1 MLISRAVFR
10 RFLSASQHVHSLHGR
25 PIFYV
30 PAPQRG
36 EILRQIR
43 EALPQKRSELG
54 APVSLEMGKIKT
66 EGVGEV
72 QEFVDIC
79 DYAVGL
85 SPHDERKSLPNPLG
99 VVGVLSAF
107 NFPVAVYGWNLA
119 LSLAAGNATIWKRSP
134 TTPLCSIAVT
144 TIISRVLERN
154 GIPGAVAG
162 DQDAGSAIVESH
174 DVPLVSFTG
183 SERVGRIVGKN
194 VQSRFGKSIL
204 ELGGNNAA
212 IVMSDADLKMAEQ
225 REEKD
230 GPRTDTAF
238 LLYGACFTLIRPPS
252 LGLLRCRNHR
262 WQELC
267 GLVQHP
273 ATVVIRTIRDLVH
286 AVRSWHK
293 VENDHTP
300 SPSRHPWK

>member
-85 SPHDERKSLPNPLG
+85 SRMMNG
-99 VVGVLSAF
+99 RVVAS
-107 NFPVAVYGWNLA
+107 
-119 LSLAAGNATIWKRSP
+119 SRATRYWRVWSFRSV
-134 TTPLCSIAVT
+134 S
-144 TIISRVLERN
+144 
-154 GIPGAVAG
+154 
-162 DQDAGSAIVESH
+162 
-174 DVPLVSFTG
+174 VP
-183 SERVGRIVGKN
+183 
-194 VQSRFGKSIL
+194 
-204 ELGGNNAA
+204 
-212 IVMSDADLKMAEQ
+212 
-225 REEKD
+225 
-230 GPRTDTAF
+230 
-238 LLYGACFTLIRPPS
+238 
-252 LGLLRCRNHR
+252 
-262 WQELC
+262 
-267 GLVQHP
+267 
-273 ATVVIRTIRDLVH
+273 
-286 AVRSWHK
+286 
-293 VENDHTP
+293 
-300 SPSRHPWK
+300 